1 MSNKI
6 GQFVPHRP
14 AMLRSPALRVLSL
27 TGRRILDRLEIEHLN
42 HGGKENGK
50 LTVTFAN
57 LKKFGMANPNDIAR
71 GFRELRALGFI
82 EVTRAG
88 RAGNA
93 EHRTP
98 NLFRITYLPANGK
111 APTDE
116 WRRIATVEEAERIA
130 REARKNYLPVSETD
144 TATGIGNRYNVP
156 ISPVSENTLLS
167 RKESS
172 HLKGCAPGQG
182 RHGRMLPA
190 ARRPRPNRNRPNGR
204 PPW

>member
-1 MSNKI
+1 
-6 GQFVPHRP
+6 
-14 AMLRSPALRVLSL
+14 MLRSPALRVLSL
-27 TGRRILDRLEIEHLN
+27 TARRILDRLDLEHVN
-42 HGGKENGK
+42 HGGKDNGR
-50 LTVTFAN
+50 LPVTFAD
-57 LKKFGMANPNDIAR
+57 LRRFGMSNPNDNAR

-130 REARKNYLPVSETD
+130 REARNNLPVSENDTGPVSETD

>member
-6 GQFVPHRP
+6 DGQWVPRRRE
-14 AMLRSPALRVLSL
+14 MLRSPALRVLSL
-27 TGRRILDRLEIEHLN
+27 TARRILDRLDLEHIN
-42 HGGKENGK
+42 HGGKDNGR
-50 LTVTFAN
+50 LPVTFAD
-57 LKKFGMANPNDIAR
+57 LRRFGMPNPNDNAR

-98 NLFRITYLPANGK
+98 NLFRITYLSANGE

-116 WRRIATVEEAERIA
+116 WRRIATIEEAERIA
-130 REARKNYLPVSETD
+130 REARKKLPVSEKDTGPVSERD
-144 TATGIGNRYNVP
+144 TATGIRKGYKAPV
-156 ISPVSENTLLS
+156 SPVSENTLLS

-172 HLKGCAPGQG
+172 HLEGWSPGPGKSRVQ
-182 RHGRMLPA
+182 
-190 ARRPRPNRNRPNGR
+190 
-204 PPW
+204 

>member
-88 RAGNA
+88 RAGIG
-93 EHRTP
+93 EHRIS
-98 NLFRITYLPANGK
+98 NQFRITYLSSDGK

-116 WRRIATVEEAERIA
+116 WRSIATIEEAERVA
-130 REARKNYLPVSETD
+130 REARNISQYRKTIPDQYRKTISV
-144 TATGIGNRYNVP
+144 TGIGKRTKAS
-156 ISPVSENTLLS
+156 ISPVSENDLLS
-167 RKESS
+167 REDLAS
-172 HLKGCAPGQG
+172 LGGRGPGPGKSRVQ
-182 RHGRMLPA
+182 
-190 ARRPRPNRNRPNGR
+190 
-204 PPW
+204 